1 MIEMQKPRNFI
12 FTLIL
17 FILAGGNLKAQDTL
31 MLLLDKVFTALEKEY
46 KQKEQPPY
54 FMDIRV
60 HEIKSNLLRYS
71 FGILTSQ
78 NTTHTR
84 LATTRMRIGSYE
96 KDNTSAEA
104 GKGNMNL
111 RSFVNT
117 DRIPLDN
124 DSLPLY
130 KSLSQNLEITYK
142 YTLQQYKTILKKDN
156 QQEDKEDVP
165 AFSREK
171 PSVYFEPPS
180 EPQLNDKSFAEW
192 KLILKE
198 IARDISS
205 DSDIVNSEVAMLV
218 MEERIYYLNSEG
230 SRIIQNRPQCQ
241 IQLVF
246 AVKTLNGNVAPIVKS
261 YIGRSMSA
269 LPSAEE
275 LRVKVMQIKQILKDL
290 KNAPPADPYA
300 GPAILS
306 PEAAGVFFHEIFGHR
321 IEGQR
326 LNNMYD
332 NQTFKDKLGKKVI
345 NENISISSDPTIND
359 YNGIPLF
366 GSYKYDDEGVAGRS
380 VVIIENG
387 ILKNYLMSRVP
398 VKGIG
403 QSNGHGRAQV
413 GLAPFSRQSNLIIK
427 SKNNV
432 SEMVMRKMLIKECKR
447 QDKTYGYYI
456 KEVYGGF
463 TTTDVFS
470 PQVFNIIPTMVYRVY
485 TDGRPDELVRGVNF
499 IGTPLTVFS
508 EIIAAG
514 EKYEVFNGFC
524 GAESGNIPVSTI
536 SPAFLIKKIETQRIP
551 ETKVVIPSLQS
562 PIEEK

>member
-1 MIEMQKPRNFI
+1 MQKFKNLI
-12 FTLIL
+12 FALIL
-17 FILAGGNLKAQDTL
+17 VIPAGGNIEAQDTL
-31 MLLLDKVFTALEKEY
+31 MLLLDKVFTALEEEY
-46 KQKEQPPY
+46 KEKEQPPY
-54 FMDIRV
+54 FIDIRV

-71 FGILTSQ
+71 FGILTAQ
-78 NTTHTR
+78 NATHTR

-104 GKGNMNL
+104 GEGNTNL

-124 DSLPLY
+124 DSLSLFRSLY
-130 KSLSQNLEITYK
+130 QNLQITYK
-142 YTLQQYKTILKKDN
+142 YTLQQYKTSLKKESK
-156 QQEDKEDVP
+156 QEDKENVP
-165 AFSREK
+165 SFSREK
-171 PSVYFEPPS
+171 TSVYFELPPES
-180 EPQLNDKSFAEW
+180 QMNDKSFTEW
-192 KLILKE
+192 KGLLKE
-198 IARDISS
+198 IAKDISS
-205 DSDIVNSEVAMLV
+205 DSDVVNSEVAMLI

-241 IQLVF
+241 IQLMF
-246 AVKTLNGNVAPIVKS
+246 AVKTRSGNVAPIVKS
-261 YIGRSMSA
+261 YIGQSMVA
-269 LPSAEE
+269 LPSADE
-275 LRVKVMQIKQILKDL
+275 LKVEVIQIKQILKDL

-326 LNNMYD
+326 LKNIYD
-332 NQTFKDKLGKKVI
+332 NQTFKDKFGKKVI
-345 NENISISSDPTIND
+345 NENISIISDPTIKD

-366 GSYKYDDEGVAGRS
+366 GSYKYDDEGVAGRP

-398 VKGIG
+398 VKDLL

-427 SKNNV
+427 SKNKV
-432 SEMVMRKMLIKECKR
+432 SDMVMRKMLIRECKK
-447 QDKTYGYYI
+447 QGKPYGYYI

-470 PQVFNIIPTMVYRVY
+470 PQVFNIIPTVVYRVY

-524 GAESGNIPVSTI
+524 GAESGNIPVSTV